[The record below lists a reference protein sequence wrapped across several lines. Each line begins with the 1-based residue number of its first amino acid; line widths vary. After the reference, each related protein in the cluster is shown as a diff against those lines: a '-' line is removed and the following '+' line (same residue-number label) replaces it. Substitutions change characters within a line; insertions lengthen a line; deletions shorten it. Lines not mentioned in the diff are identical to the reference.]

1 MGDYTLEPLLEHIR
15 SVLPPQLYSVLVSF
29 VSHSITLVYS
39 FSALVLPLISTKPWE
54 WDTQTILPPLIS
66 VLTAYLAL
74 VSLYRTTTW
83 MIRTS
88 WWFIKWGTT
97 LALLI
102 AGVGWIVGTVNS
114 IGFPQTGNTAY
125 TFGGVLLD
133 AMNSIGGSRDRSSSR
148 SQTFRSRTKAS
159 SRVRSKPKPWESFER
174 HREWEQQQQQGNGD
188 ALKVVEDI
196 VGAAGQALKDSSWW
210 EAVVDGSSG
219 DSDNA
224 DLFGRKTKMA
234 SAKGKSSRSR

>member
-1 MGDYTLEPLLEHIR
+1 MTLVMNNPLLEHIQ

-29 VSHSITLVYS
+29 LSHSI
-39 FSALVLPLISTKPWE
+39 ALVSTKPWE
-54 WDTQTILPPLIS
+54 WDLQSILPPLIGLLS
-66 VLTAYLAL
+66 AYLAL

-97 LALLI
+97 IAVLI
-102 AGVGWIVGTVNS
+102 AVVGWIVGTVNS
-114 IGFPQTGNTAY
+114 IGFPQSGNTAS

-133 AMNSIGGSRDRSSSR
+133 AINSIGGSRDRSSSR
-148 SQTFRSRTKAS
+148 SQSFRSRTKATA
-159 SRVRSKPKPWESFER
+159 RIVHKPKPWESFER
-174 HREWEQQQQQGNGD
+174 HRAWQQQQENGD

-210 EAVVDGSSG
+210 EAVVDG
-219 DSDNA
+219 DSDAHA
-224 DLFGRKTKMA
+224 DSLGRRTKMT
-234 SAKGKSSRSR
+234 SAKGKSSRPR